1 MTKMAA
7 RPIHGKNPKKS
18 LLHRNGQVNFHR
30 TWYEASETPAHYS
43 LANDDRGVTLTY
55 FTARSNLIILA
66 LQLENGKTVDISETY
81 LILFTS
87 DSMLGKF

>member
-1 MTKMAA
+1 MQHLGLL
-7 RPIHGKNPKKS
+7 PII
-18 LLHRNGQVNFHR
+18 VC
-30 TWYEASETPAHYS
+30 
-43 LANDDRGVTLTY
+43 ANDDPGVTLSY

-66 LQLENGKTVDISETY
+66 FLLENGKTVDISETS